1 MKETTWPLQDAK
13 NRLSELVD
21 RAKAG
26 IPQIITRRGKQEVVV
41 VGIEDFKKISAREP
55 DLVSFLR
62 SSPLVGVDLQ
72 IDRDDDPGDQ
82 RGKVRRRGPVVAG
95 PRAASAVNLRR
106 IDHGKPRD
114 QRRRRKRRRQ
124 TPGRGAGGRRA
135 RI

>member
-41 VGIEDFKKISAREP
+41 IGIEDFKKILVREQ
-55 DLVSFLR
+55 DLVEFLR

-72 IDRDDDPGDQ
+72 IERDPDPG
-82 RGKVRRRGPVVAG
+82 RSV
-95 PRAASAVNLRR
+95 SL
-106 IDHGKPRD
+106 
-114 QRRRRKRRRQ
+114 
-124 TPGRGAGGRRA
+124 
-135 RI
+135 

>member
-41 VGIEDFKKISAREP
+41 IGIEDFRRISAREQ

-62 SSPLVGVDLQ
+62 SSPLAGVDLQ
-72 IDRDDDPGDQ
+72 IERDDD
-82 RGKVRRRGPVVAG
+82 
-95 PRAASAVNLRR
+95 L
-106 IDHGKPRD
+106 
-114 QRRRRKRRRQ
+114 
-124 TPGRGAGGRRA
+124 GRTVLL
-135 RI
+135 

>member
-41 VGIEDFKKISAREP
+41 IGIEDFKKISAREK
-55 DLVSFLR
+55 DLVEFLR

-72 IDRDDDPGDQ
+72 IERDPDPG
-82 RGKVRRRGPVVAG
+82 RPV
-95 PRAASAVNLRR
+95 SL
-106 IDHGKPRD
+106 
-114 QRRRRKRRRQ
+114 
-124 TPGRGAGGRRA
+124 
-135 RI
+135 